1 MNNGIIH
8 RFETHRQSRIWIAQI
23 DQVIS
28 TLSAEQIGHYQAGHS
43 LERTHQLAC
52 ADALASQILNH
63 PTRIF
68 RDSEGGPHLSGVVER
83 VSISHTGNYMAML
96 VSPSPVLALDIELM
110 DRDVER
116 IIPRYS
122 SGSEFGQF
130 SALGVNNPGLYI
142 WGIKECL
149 FKAVPVNGILFKD
162 HLKIKQTVRNEAV
175 VSHCEVEHPNLRAQ
189 LSVVSRIFEP
199 LIVSYVDQA
208 KYGHEEI

>member
-8 RFETHRQSRIWIAQI
+8 RFETHRHSSIWIAQI
-23 DQVIS
+23 AEVIS
-28 TLSAEQIGHYQAGHS
+28 TLSEEQIERYQAGHS

-52 ADALASQILNH
+52 ADALASQMLNH
-63 PTRIF
+63 PTQIV
-68 RDSEGGPHLSGVVER
+68 RDTEGGPHLSDVVER

-96 VSPSPVLALDIELM
+96 ISPSPVLALDIEIM

-122 SGSEFGQF
+122 ERPELEQF
-130 SALGVNNPGLYI
+130 SDLGVKNPGLYV

-162 HLKIKQTVRNEAV
+162 HLKIKQTVGNEAV

-208 KYGHEEI
+208 KYGHEKI